1 MNTFSTDY
9 SSNFQTG
16 MTANVV
22 RSIPRAVKVPVKTM
36 TLYPKHKPQVKE
48 IQKTLLKLAELLS
61 KTN

>member
-1 MNTFSTDY
+1 
-9 SSNFQTG
+9 

-61 KTN
+61 KAN